1 LHKKLSLDLRDA
13 KVLLRLKQRGHDE
26 GEAFMP
32 SYEICYLNN
41 DGSLAGKFAAT
52 CETQMQAKIL
62 AHAMRLDSA
71 RGIEVW
77 DGSELIYRRPDDVD
91 LRSSARQ

>member
-1 LHKKLSLDLRDA
+1 
-13 KVLLRLKQRGHDE
+13 
-26 GEAFMP
+26 MP

-52 CETQMQAKIL
+52 CDTEMQAKVL

-77 DGSELIYRRPDDVD
+77 DGNDLIYRRPDELDRRIV
-91 LRSSARQ
+91 ARQ